1 MKTRNGFV
9 SNSSSS
15 SFIIALKVD
24 REIICPHC
32 HRRDT
37 NFFDRVARGSGYCGD
52 DTKLDAR
59 GIDEVIRKLTEWTTH
74 NAEEVE
80 VVKKKIEK
88 YASEGYEIG
97 WISISYH
104 DEDLNNEWES
114 LKSSKKV
121 IIIQDRS

>member
-32 HRRDT
+32 HRRNT

-52 DTKLDAR
+52 DTRLEAR
-59 GIDEVIRKLTEWTTH
+59 GIDEVINKLTEWTTH
-74 NAEEVE
+74 DDEEVKDL
-80 VVKKKIEK
+80 KKKMEK
-88 YASEGYEIG
+88 YASKGYEIG
-97 WISISYH
+97 WISISHH
-104 DEDLNNEWES
+104 DEDLNSEWES
-114 LKSSKKV
+114 LKPTGKV
-121 IIIQDRS
+121 VLIQDNN